1 MLKNHILKDIVPHGF
16 DARIEEIQEK
26 HQQAITDRDN
36 QIKALESINEKHQQE
51 ILRLNEEIDD
61 LIANRQV
68 ARRECFEN
76 VLCFIKKNSG
86 EGHPYYVIRCQY
98 KQLEKHK
105 R

>member
-26 HQQAITDRDN
+26 HQQAIADRDN
-36 QIKALESINEKHQQE
+36 QIKALESINEKHKQR

-61 LIANRQV
+61 LIANRH
-68 ARRECFEN
+68 APRRGCFEN

-86 EGHPYYVIRCQY
+86 EGHPYYIIRCQY